1 MAFTTIRFIRM
12 PSKTLHG
19 VTLWAVPRFH
29 RSEIARLPISP
40 GSIATASSETGTQW
54 VNRLKTYSFT
64 LGQDEAKQPAAGWPV
79 LPEKCH

>member
-1 MAFTTIRFIRM
+1 M

-29 RSEIARLPISP
+29 RSEIARQPISPGSISPGSIVP

-54 VNRLKTYSFT
+54 VNRLKTYSFP
-64 LGQDEAKQPAAGWPV
+64 LSQDEAKQPAAGWPD